1 MRTAGCKPA
10 LGKTGHECRTWIP
23 GVSCVLF
30 VCGLYIFLSA
40 PAVAQEP
47 QKIEPTAASQGQED
61 KPTPPQEVDQSQQPT
76 AAAQPEPQPK
86 KKKNFSIPAGIVVA
100 PLLISSPAIGSGM
113 TPVLGYIFPFNK
125 HDKVSP
131 PSTIGVAG
139 LFTEQRQPGIR
150 RGRTALPERKCV

>member
-1 MRTAGCKPA
+1 
-10 LGKTGHECRTWIP
+10 
-23 GVSCVLF
+23 LF

-47 QKIEPTAASQGQED
+47 QEIEPTAASLGQED
-61 KPTPPQEVDQSQQPT
+61 KPTPPQAVDQSRQPT
-76 AAAQPEPQPK
+76 AAAQPEPQPEK
-86 KKKNFSIPAGIVVA
+86 KKKFSIPAGIVVA
-100 PLLISSPAIGSGM
+100 PLPISSPAIGSGM

-139 LFTEQRQPGIR
+139 LFTDNGS
-150 RGRTALPERKCV
+150 RGFAWEDSSS